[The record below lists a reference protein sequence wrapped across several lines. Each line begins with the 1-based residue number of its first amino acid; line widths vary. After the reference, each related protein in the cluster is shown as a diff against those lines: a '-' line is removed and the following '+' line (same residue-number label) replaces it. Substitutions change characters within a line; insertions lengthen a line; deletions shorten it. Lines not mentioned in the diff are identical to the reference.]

1 MNVGLILIANQ
12 TKGGVF
18 QYSISFLNS
27 IIQNKKIDK
36 VIVYTNLKEVEIDNV
51 EIIRIKNYKFLF
63 LFGLLIG
70 ILNFKINFLF
80 RKPNII
86 ISPTYSPLLFLTS
99 KKFIYTL
106 HDLQEKYFPEYFK
119 KHIILWR
126 KFMYTK
132 LSKKAFRVITESY
145 HVKGD
150 ISKYFNIPFEKI
162 EVIESPPIFSK
173 TDENFNLLNHYKELT
188 QPYVFFPAQFW
199 KHKNHLRVISAFS
212 KLLIDH
218 KNLIIVLTGNKIREY
233 SKIKNLIKELN
244 IQENVKF
251 ISNIPQNH
259 MPYFFQNARIVIAP
273 TLYESI
279 SIPVFEAFYY
289 KVPVC
294 ASGVY
299 AIIDQVGD
307 AGELFDPYSV
317 DSIFN
322 SMKKLIESNEI
333 SRNDYISKGLKK
345 LNYFSTK
352 RFNILINKCLYG
364 DQIN

>member
-1 MNVGLILIANQ
+1 MTVGLLLTTNQ
-12 TKGGVF
+12 SKGGVF
-18 QYSISFLNS
+18 QYSLSVLNS
-27 IIQNKKIDK
+27 IIQNKKIEK
-36 VIVYTNLKEVEIDNV
+36 LIVYTNLKEIEIDNV
-51 EIIRIKNYKFLF
+51 VIIRIKNYRFLF
-63 LFGLLIG
+63 LLGSLIGLL
-70 ILNFKINFLF
+70 NFRLNFLF

-86 ISPTYSPLLFLTS
+86 ISPTYSPLLFLTTR
-99 KKFIYTL
+99 KFIYTL
-106 HDLQEKYFPEYFK
+106 HDLQELYFPEYFK

-126 KFMYTK
+126 KFMYSK
-132 LSKKAFRVITESY
+132 LSKKAFRIITESS

-150 ISKYFNIPFEKI
+150 ISKHFKVPYEKI

-173 TDENFNLLNHYKELT
+173 IDEDFNLLNHYQELT
-188 QPYVFFPAQFW
+188 LPYIFFPAQFW

-212 KLLIDH
+212 RLLIDH
-218 KNLIIVLTGNKIREY
+218 KNLILVLTGSKIREY
-233 SKIKNLIKELN
+233 SKIINLIKELN

-317 DSIFN
+317 DSILN
-322 SMKKLIESNEI
+322 SMKKLINSNEI
-333 SRNDYISKGLKK
+333 SRDDYISKGLKK
-345 LNYFSTK
+345 LNYYSTK
-352 RFNILINKCLYG
+352 RFNILINKCIYG